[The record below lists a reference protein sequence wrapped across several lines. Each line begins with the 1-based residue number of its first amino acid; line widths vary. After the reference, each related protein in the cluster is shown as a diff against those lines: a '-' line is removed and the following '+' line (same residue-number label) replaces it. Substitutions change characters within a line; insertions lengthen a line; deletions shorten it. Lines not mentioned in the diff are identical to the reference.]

1 MVVTMPPTSVKMT
14 TTNQNPADIPSQY
27 TQSLF
32 TSLPLGASLLAT
44 LNQLGYLTMTPIQA
58 QALPLTLGGRDLLG
72 QAATGSGKTAVF
84 SLTLLT
90 RVNPRFFGVQ
100 ALVLCPTRELADQVA
115 AEVRKLGRSVA
126 NLKVISLCGG
136 VPVKSQ
142 LDSLAHGAHVVVG
155 TPGRVLDHL
164 GRKSLILEGL
174 RILVLDEADR
184 MLDMGFADDMAK
196 VAQECPLDRQ
206 TLLFSATMPA
216 QVEDVAGPFLTNPSR
231 VYISAEA
238 DKTSIEQLFLET
250 TRDEKAT
257 LLAAIFDFYRP
268 ESTLVFVN
276 TKVSGREL
284 TAELVRLGLSARDLS
299 GDLEQRE
306 RDEVM
311 ALFASRCLPIVVATD
326 VASRGLDIAK
336 LDLVVNYEL
345 SPDPEVHVHRVGRTG
360 RAGELGRAV
369 SLVAPHEVTLL
380 RRVEELT
387 GGRFPWSPKVP
398 EVSGGQPQVSR
409 FVMFRFYDG
418 KKDKLRP
425 ADVLG
430 AFTAGLGLTREQV
443 GTIKV
448 TEWGTWVAVAR
459 EMAGTVEQGLP
470 SLTIKGKVRRA
481 VRVS

>member
-1 MVVTMPPTSVKMT
+1 MISG
-14 TTNQNPADIPSQY
+14 Y
-27 TQSLF
+27 TQSRF
-32 TSLPLGASLLAT
+32 SSLPLGSAFLET

-58 QALPLTLGGRDLLG
+58 QALPLSLAGRDLLG

-90 RVNPRFFGVQ
+90 RLNPRFFGVQ

-115 AEVRKLGRSVA
+115 TEVRKLGRSVA

-164 GRKSLILEGL
+164 RRKSLLLDGL
-174 RILVLDEADR
+174 RTLVLDEADR

-206 TLLFSATMPA
+206 TLLFSATLPPE
-216 QVEDVAGPFLTNPSR
+216 VEGVAGPFLTDPARIRIAN
-231 VYISAEA
+231 A
-238 DKTSIEQLFLET
+238 DKPSIEQLFLEAP
-250 TRDEKAT
+250 RDEKPH
-257 LLAAIFDFYRP
+257 LLASVLRQFRP

-276 TKVSGREL
+276 TKVAGREL
-284 TAELVRLGLSARDLS
+284 TAELERLGFCARDLS

-311 ALFASRCLPIVVATD
+311 ALFVGRCLPIVVATD

-345 SPDPEVHVHRVGRTG
+345 SPDPEVHIHRVGRTG
-360 RAGELGRAV
+360 RAGEVGLAV
-369 SLVAPHEVTLL
+369 SLVAPHEVALL

-387 GGRFPWSPKVP
+387 GGRFPWTAKLREDKVSEP
-398 EVSGGQPQVSR
+398 PVSR
-409 FVMFRFYDG
+409 FVMFRFFDG
-418 KKDKLRP
+418 KKDKLR
-425 ADVLG
+425 AGDVLG
-430 AFTAGLGLTREQV
+430 ALTAGLGLTREQV

-448 TEWGTWVAVAR
+448 TEWGTWVAVLR
-459 EMAGTVEQGLP
+459 EVEPLVERGLP
-470 SLTIKGKVRRA
+470 SLPIKGKYRRA
-481 VRVS
+481 FRVG

>member
-1 MVVTMPPTSVKMT
+1 MVVTMPPTSTNMT
-14 TTNQNPADIPSQY
+14 TTNQNAADMISGY
-27 TQSLF
+27 TQSRF
-32 TSLPLGASLLAT
+32 SSLPLGSAFLET

-58 QALPLTLGGRDLLG
+58 QALPLSLAGRDLLG

-90 RVNPRFFGVQ
+90 RLNPRFFGVQ

-115 AEVRKLGRSVA
+115 TEVRKLGRSVA

-164 GRKSLILEGL
+164 RRKSLLLDGL
-174 RILVLDEADR
+174 RTLVLDEADR

-206 TLLFSATMPA
+206 TLLFSATLPPE
-216 QVEDVAGPFLTNPSR
+216 VEGVAGPFLTDPARIRIAN
-231 VYISAEA
+231 A
-238 DKTSIEQLFLET
+238 DKPSIEQLFLEAP
-250 TRDEKAT
+250 RDEKPH
-257 LLAAIFDFYRP
+257 LLASVLRQFRP

-276 TKVSGREL
+276 TKVAGREL
-284 TAELVRLGLSARDLS
+284 TAELERLGFCALDLS

-311 ALFASRCLPIVVATD
+311 ALFVGRCLPIVVATD

-345 SPDPEVHVHRVGRTG
+345 SPDPEVHIHRVGRTG
-360 RAGELGRAV
+360 RAGEVGLAV
-369 SLVAPHEVTLL
+369 SLVAPHEVALL

-387 GGRFPWSPKVP
+387 GGRFPWTAKLREDKVSEP
-398 EVSGGQPQVSR
+398 PVSR
-409 FVMFRFYDG
+409 FVMFRFFDG
-418 KKDKLRP
+418 KKDKLR
-425 ADVLG
+425 AGDVLG
-430 AFTAGLGLTREQV
+430 ALTAGLGLTREQV

-448 TEWGTWVAVAR
+448 TEWGTWVAVLR
-459 EMAGTVEQGLP
+459 EVEPLVERGLP
-470 SLTIKGKVRRA
+470 SLPIKGKYRRA
-481 VRVS
+481 FRVG